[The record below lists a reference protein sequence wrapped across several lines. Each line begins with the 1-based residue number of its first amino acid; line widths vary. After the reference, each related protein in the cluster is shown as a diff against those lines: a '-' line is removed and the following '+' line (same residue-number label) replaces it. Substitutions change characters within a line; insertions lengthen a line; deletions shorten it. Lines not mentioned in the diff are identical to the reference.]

1 MNTYIVFT
9 SDGTITRCF
18 RQTIEPVLEVGESL
32 LIDNSIT
39 KITEV
44 DWRAKKVEDGAV
56 VDRTNYQPDVEPE
69 NIARRDTELLASDW
83 SQLPDSPLTD
93 EQKTEWRT
101 YRQALRDLTTH
112 SNWPNLNEVDWPLM
126 PQ

>member
-56 VDRTNYQPDVEPE
+56 VDRTNYQPDVEPQ

-112 SNWPNLNEVDWPLM
+112 ANWPNLNEADWPLI

>member
-56 VDRTNYQPDVEPE
+56 VDRTNYQPDVEPQ

-112 SNWPNLNEVDWPLM
+112 SNWPNLNEADWPLI

>member
-56 VDRTNYQPDVEPE
+56 VDRTNYQPDVEQE